1 MQSLERLKGIT
12 KSMRSFLRKFLPFFV
27 AAGLFSFV
35 MNMLLL
41 SPSLY
46 MLQVYDRV
54 LGSRSEETL
63 AFITLLLLS
72 ALFVMGTMELV
83 RSRLL
88 VRANNAIDAQL
99 APYLLQK
106 MTEGATSPEGNQYSH
121 GLRDLNSIKSFL
133 TGSGILAMFD
143 APWMP
148 IAMLILWYMHFYL
161 FLVALVG
168 AILMVILTVVNAYLT
183 KKPLEEAN
191 GASRVAG
198 RHVEIALRN
207 AEVVNAMG
215 MLDGVSRRWAGLN
228 DMVIALQSKASQR
241 AGSVSGVTKFVRQA
255 IQSLALG
262 TGALIVIHEHTFT
275 PGMMI
280 AGTIVLGKALG
291 PIEHMISGWKSFQEA
306 KIAYGRLD
314 GFLKAQQLEMEP
326 MELPPPTGQ
335 ISLEKVSF
343 GIRSTNKII
352 IKDVSFALNSGDAL
366 GIIGPSAAGKST
378 LARMLVGVWKPL
390 QGTIRLD
397 GADMNSWTSGR
408 LGPYIG
414 YLPQDIELFAGTIAD
429 NIARLEEPNPDK
441 VIRAAQLAGLHEM
454 ILRMP
459 KGYDTNIGEQG
470 AVLSGG
476 QRQRVGLA
484 RALYGDPKLVVLDEP
499 NASLDSEGEQALLM
513 AMAFLK
519 KMGTTVVIITHKV
532 SLLSNVDK
540 LLVLQDGM
548 LAVFGPRDG
557 VLQHLAQQQQQQ
569 QQQAELA
576 RQQQV
581 PGGQQAANAAPI
593 EETPQTE
600 TQKDEDLQEDTQP
613 QTEPANVEEASRG

>member
-1 MQSLERLKGIT
+1 
-12 KSMRSFLRKFLPFFV
+12 MRAFLRKFLPFFV
-27 AAGLFSFV
+27 AAGVFSFF

-41 SPSLY
+41 TPSLY

-63 AFITLLLLS
+63 WFISLLLFV
-72 ALFVMGTMELV
+72 ALMVMGSMELV

-88 VRANNAIDAQL
+88 VRANNAIDAEL

-106 MTEGATSPEGNQYSH
+106 MAAGATSPEGNQYSY
-121 GLRDLNSIKSFL
+121 GLKDLNAIKGFL
-133 TGSGILAMFD
+133 TGSGILAFFD

-148 IAMLILWYMHFYL
+148 IAMIILWYMHHYL

-168 AILMVILTVVNAYLT
+168 AVLMIALTILNEYMTR
-183 KKPLEEAN
+183 KPLEEAN
-191 GASRVAG
+191 GASRIAG

-215 MLDGVSRRWAGLN
+215 MLKGVANRWAGLN
-228 DMVIALQSKASQR
+228 DRVIALQSKASER
-241 AGSVSGVTKFVRQA
+241 AGTISGATKFIRQS
-255 IQSLALG
+255 IQSLGLG
-262 TGALIVIHEHTFT
+262 VGAYIVLNEPTFT

-291 PIEHMISGWKSFQEA
+291 PIELLIGGWKGFLEA
-306 KIAYGRLD
+306 RIAYSRLD
-314 GFLKAQQLEMEP
+314 AYMKAQHLEIEP

-343 GIRSTNKII
+343 GIRSTNKVI
-352 IKDVSFALNSGDAL
+352 IKDISFALPAGESL

-378 LARMLVGVWKPL
+378 LARLMVGVWKPL

-397 GADMNSWTSGR
+397 GADMASWPSER

-414 YLPQDIELFAGTIAD
+414 YLPQDIELFAGSIAD
-429 NIARLEEPNPDK
+429 NIARLDDPDSDK

-459 KGYDTNIGEQG
+459 KGYDTYIGENG

-476 QRQRVGLA
+476 QRQRIGLA
-484 RALYGDPKLVVLDEP
+484 RALYGDPKLIVLDEP
-499 NASLDSEGEQALLM
+499 NASLDNDGELALLQ
-513 AMAFLK
+513 AMSYMKQL
-519 KMGTTVVIITHKV
+519 GTTVVVITHKV

-540 LLVLQDGM
+540 LLVLNDGA
-548 LAVFGPRDG
+548 LAVFGPREG
-557 VLQHLAQQQQQQ
+557 VLQHLLQQQQK
-569 QQQAELA
+569 QQQAAAQPVAPE
-576 RQQQV
+576 QT
-581 PGGQQAANAAPI
+581 QQAI
-593 EETPQTE
+593 EEQNAE
-600 TQKDEDLQEDTQP
+600 TG
-613 QTEPANVEEASRG
+613 EEAHCG

>member
-1 MQSLERLKGIT
+1 
-12 KSMRSFLRKFLPFFV
+12 MRAFLRKFLPFFV
-27 AAGLFSFV
+27 AAGVFSFF

-41 SPSLY
+41 TPSLY

-63 AFITLLLLS
+63 WFITLLLVI
-72 ALFVMGTMELV
+72 ALVVMGAMELV

-99 APYLLQK
+99 APYLLEK
-106 MTEGATSPEGNQYSH
+106 MAAGATSPEGNQYSH
-121 GLRDLNSIKSFL
+121 GLKDLNAIKTFL
-133 TGSGILAMFD
+133 TGTGILAMFD

-168 AILMVILTVVNAYLT
+168 AVLMIGLTILNEYLT
-183 KKPLEEAN
+183 RKPLEEAN
-191 GASRVAG
+191 GAGRAAG

-215 MLDGVSRRWAGLN
+215 MLKGVARRWAGLN
-228 DMVIALQSKASQR
+228 DVVIALQSKASNR
-241 AGSVSGVTKFVRQA
+241 AGTVSGVTKFVRQT
-255 IQSLALG
+255 IQSLGLG
-262 TGALIVIHEHTFT
+262 VGAYIVLREPTFT

-291 PIEHMISGWKSFQEA
+291 PIELLIGGWKGFQEA
-306 KIAYGRLD
+306 RIAYGRLD
-314 GFLKAQQLEMEP
+314 AFLKAQRLEIEP
-326 MELPPPTGQ
+326 MELPAPTGQ

-343 GIRSTNKII
+343 GIRATNKVI
-352 IKDVSFALNSGDAL
+352 IKDVSFGLVAGDCL

-378 LARMLVGVWKPL
+378 LARLLVGVWKPL

-397 GADMNSWTSGR
+397 GADMNSWTSER
-408 LGPYIG
+408 LGGYIG

-429 NIARLEEPNPDK
+429 NIARLEEPDSDK

-459 KGYDTNIGEQG
+459 KGYDTYIGEQG

-476 QRQRVGLA
+476 QRQRIGLA

-499 NASLDSEGEQALLM
+499 NASLDTEGEQALLM
-513 AMAFLK
+513 AMAYLK
-519 KMGTTVVIITHKV
+519 RMGATVVVITHKV

-540 LLVLQDGM
+540 LLVMQDGA

-557 VLQHLAQQQQQQ
+557 VLQHLAKQ
-569 QQQAELA
+569 QQQAA
-576 RQQQV
+576 AAQSPQVAAQQEQV
-581 PGGQQAANAAPI
+581 PAQSLPDSEEDEQPATEGTGG
-593 EETPQTE
+593 EEVP
-600 TQKDEDLQEDTQP
+600 
-613 QTEPANVEEASRG
+613 RG

>member
-1 MQSLERLKGIT
+1 
-12 KSMRSFLRKFLPFFV
+12 
-27 AAGLFSFV
+27 

-41 SPSLY
+41 TPSLY

-63 AFITLLLLS
+63 WFITLLLVF
-72 ALFVMGTMELV
+72 ALAVMGTLELV

-99 APYLLQK
+99 APYLLKK
-106 MTEGATSPEGNQYSH
+106 MAQGATSPEGNQYSY
-121 GLRDLNSIKSFL
+121 GLKDLNAIKGFL
-133 TGSGILAMFD
+133 TGTGILAMFD

-148 IAMLILWYMHFYL
+148 IAMVILWYMHFYL

-168 AILMVILTVVNAYLT
+168 AVLMIALTILNEILTR
-183 KKPLEEAN
+183 KPLEDAN
-191 GASRVAG
+191 GAGRAAG
-198 RHVEIALRN
+198 RHVEVALRN

-215 MLDGVSRRWAGLN
+215 MLKGVAGRWAGLN
-228 DMVIALQSKASQR
+228 DRVLALQSKASKR
-241 AGSVSGVTKFVRQA
+241 AGTVSGATKFVRQT
-255 IQSLALG
+255 IQSVGLG
-262 TGALIVIHEHTFT
+262 VGAYIVLHEPTFT

-291 PIEHMISGWKSFQEA
+291 PIELLIGGWKGFLEA
-306 KIAYGRLD
+306 RIAYGRLD
-314 GFLKAQQLEMEP
+314 SFMKAQHLELEP

-335 ISLEKVSF
+335 ITLEKATF

-352 IKDVSFALNSGDAL
+352 LKEVSFALPAGESL

-378 LARMLVGVWKPL
+378 LARLLVGVWKPL

-397 GADMNSWTSGR
+397 GADMASWPSER

-414 YLPQDIELFAGTIAD
+414 YLPQDIELFAGSIAD
-429 NIARLEEPNPDK
+429 NIARLDEPDSNK
-441 VIRAAQLAGLHEM
+441 VIRAAQLAGLHDM

-459 KGYDTNIGEQG
+459 KGYDTYIGDSG

-499 NASLDSEGEQALLM
+499 NASLDEEGERALLQ
-513 AMAFLK
+513 AMGYLK
-519 KMGTTVVIITHKV
+519 QLGTTVVIVTHKV
-532 SLLSNVDK
+532 SLLANVDK
-540 LLVLQDGM
+540 LMVMQDGAV
-548 LAVFGPRDG
+548 AVFGPREG
-557 VLQHLAQQQQQQ
+557 VLQHLLQL
-569 QQQAELA
+569 QQQAA
-576 RQQQV
+576 QAQAQAQQV
-581 PGGQQAANAAPI
+581 AP
-593 EETPQTE
+593 E
-600 TQKDEDLQEDTQP
+600 QP
-613 QTEPANVEEASRG
+613 QQIVEEEGAESGTEVSRG